1 MIDIEGVLLPALF
14 ERLDTAFPEFGW
26 VRDSRGWRATNEQT
40 CKSTTGASQRRVVCH
55 RPVGFYAHGAGN
67 TTWFQYLTGERSPRG
82 EAFTDALKE
91 LCARAGVTYTARPIT
106 EEERE
111 EIERRQKLGSVL
123 EDIWQVVRNELQVE
137 ELNARKKYLVSRDL
151 SAEPDGVDVGYCHRT
166 EAVCKALYDRGYTP
180 EELSLAGF
188 TSRHKET
195 GEWQANTLW
204 NTRIVGKYLS
214 KRGHIVGLWGR
225 STEPESKRKYVN
237 TTGFDWNE
245 HPVSKATGGSRERL
259 VLVEGVFE
267 PEIFKT
273 TIPDIASIGGAGNKC
288 TKEFWEDLYAQG
300 TKTAVL
306 LLDSD
311 EPGLKG
317 REAAL
322 AGYRRADR
330 RPALYV
336 AQLPEGI
343 KDADECRRAHG
354 TNEVQESIRN
364 AKHVCRFVVE
374 STLADCPEGT
384 EWTDEARND
393 AARALIKEAAHWD
406 VLERSQYFLP
416 AIQHICP
423 SFDSEGLAE
432 LVAEQERKQQEKQ
445 ALVKLASL
453 AQGLTRDVKE
463 AGLASTVQNAIREL
477 QSLVP
482 SEHQTI
488 EPIRSVAETLEPHKQ
503 WLNEYRGK
511 GPMIG
516 LPQVTLPEVDRSMMG
531 LRGLIILPGP
541 PNTGKSALGHQFG
554 MDVVTNNDN
563 ACFVY
568 VALEM
573 RKEDH
578 INRMWSR
585 LAGMDY
591 KTFRTGSSIAS
602 EPMAA
607 FTNDELTRLHSAE
620 VQLNVLGSRILILDK
635 SNCPHPTAEGLKQI
649 ITDFKVSTGCERCFV
664 LVDYLQRWPVPA
676 ALERELVTDLQKDD
690 WRMEQ
695 MEKLCTSPDDPVVV
709 ISAQAKHEATGSF
722 GKLARVKGSG
732 SGSYSPDAAL
742 FIRPADDEEVYKQR
756 MKYDIDPSTPP
767 SKAEK
772 LKEKLEEMGVYK
784 ELAKNGWQWCWLE
797 LVKGRDGMERFEL
810 PITFH
815 FRQSSFTEGWAMP
828 PVWVNAQ
835 REINAA

>member
-1 MIDIEGVLLPALF
+1 MIDIDGVLLPALF

-26 VRDSRGWRATNEQT
+26 VRDSRGWRATNEQV
-40 CKSTTGASQRRVVCH
+40 CKSVAGASQRRVVCH
-55 RPVGFYAHGAGN
+55 GPMGFLAHGGGN
-67 TTWFQYLTGERSPRG
+67 TTWFQYVSGERKPGG
-82 EAFTDALKE
+82 EAFQAALRD
-91 LCARAGVTYTARPIT
+91 LCARAGIAYTARPIT
-106 EEERE
+106 EEERI
-111 EIERRQKLGSVL
+111 EIERKQTLGSVL
-123 EDIWQVVRNELQVE
+123 EDIWQLVRNELTVE

-151 SAEPDGVDVGYCHRT
+151 SPEPDGVDVGYCHRA
-166 EAVCKALYDRGYTP
+166 EALCKALYDRGHTP
-180 EELSLAGF
+180 EDVSLTGLAWQNQ
-188 TSRHKET
+188 ET
-195 GEWQANTLW
+195 GKWQANSLW
-204 NTRIVGKYLS
+204 DTRIVGKYLS

-225 STEPESKRKYVN
+225 TANPDEKRKYVN
-237 TTGFDWNE
+237 TTGFNWFDYRIS
-245 HPVSKATGGSRERL
+245 HPSGGSRERL

-267 PEIFKT
+267 PEIFKA

-288 TKEFWEDLYAQG
+288 TKEFWEYLYTQG
-300 TKTAVL
+300 TRTAVL
-306 LLDSD
+306 LLDAD
-311 EPGLKG
+311 EPGVKG
-317 REAAL
+317 LDAAL
-322 AGYRRADR
+322 EGYAEAER

-336 AQLPEGI
+336 GQLPDGV
-343 KDADECRRAHG
+343 KDPDECRRAHG
-354 TNEVQESIRN
+354 TSEVQESIRN

-374 STLADCPEGT
+374 STLVDCTKGA
-384 EWTDEARND
+384 EWTDETRND
-393 AARALIKEAAHWD
+393 AARALIKEAANWD

-416 AIQHICP
+416 AIQQICP

-432 LVAEQERKQQEKQ
+432 LVAEQERKRQEEQ

-453 AQGLTRDVKE
+453 AQGLTKNAKE
-463 AGLASTVQNAIREL
+463 TGLASTVQNTIREL

-482 SEHQTI
+482 SEYQVV
-488 EPIRSVAETLEPHKQ
+488 EPIRSVAEALEPHKQ

-554 MDVVTNNDN
+554 MDVVMNNDN

-578 INRMWSR
+578 INRMWSK

-607 FTNDELTRLHSAE
+607 FTREELTQLHQAE
-620 VQLNVLGSRILILDK
+620 VKLSELGSRILILDK
-635 SNCPHPTAEGLKQI
+635 SNCPNPTAEGLKQI
-649 ITDFKVSTGCERCFV
+649 ITDFKVSTGCQRCFV

-676 ALERELVTDLQKDD
+676 VLERGLVTDLQKDD

-756 MKYDIDPSTPP
+756 MKYDIDPSAPP